1 MIITVA
7 AADRSYKV
15 TIESEI
21 FESLTSIFSQDVR
34 IALVVP
40 KSLSEGAL
48 SEFVGRLS
56 ARPGTILISTPDGE
70 AQKSVATLESAWN
83 QLGAAGFGRND
94 CIIGIG
100 GGATTDLAGF
110 LASSWLRGIEWYA
123 VPTSLAGMVDASVG
137 GKTGINTSAGKNL
150 VGAFYSPSAVFISP
164 RFLTSLPD
172 ADLAAGLA
180 EVIKCGFI
188 SDLKILD
195 LVAAAGVEA
204 LRDLGLLEE
213 LICRAVQVKADV
225 VSQDFKESGLR
236 EILNYGHTLGH
247 AIEKQQK
254 YSMRHG
260 EAVAIGMV
268 FAAELA
274 HLSGFISAEA
284 VALHRSILS
293 NIGLPVTY
301 AGPWEELRDAM
312 SIDKKSRGGV
322 LRFVVLDALGSV
334 RRLEGPN
341 EEILRQAYERLQP

>member
-7 AADRSYKV
+7 AADRTYNV
-15 TIESEI
+15 TIEAEI
-21 FESLTSIFSQDVR
+21 FDSLMSSFSPETR

-48 SEFVGRLS
+48 AEFVGRLS
-56 ARPGTILISTPDGE
+56 ARPETILISTPDGE

-83 QLGAAGFGRND
+83 QLGAAGFTRND
-94 CIIGIG
+94 CIVAIG

-123 VPTSLAGMVDASVG
+123 VPTSLAGMVDAAVG
-137 GKTGINTSAGKNL
+137 GKTGINTNAGKNL

-195 LVAAAGVEA
+195 LVSAAGA
-204 LRDLGLLEE
+204 QTLQDLALLEE

-247 AIEKQQK
+247 AIEKQQN
-254 YSMRHG
+254 YAMRHG
-260 EAVAIGMV
+260 DAVAIGMV

-274 HLSGFISAEA
+274 HLSGFISAGD
-284 VALHRSILS
+284 VALHRSILRS
-293 NIGLPVTY
+293 IGLSVTY
-301 AGPWEELRDAM
+301 AGPWAQLRSAM
-312 SIDKKSRGGV
+312 SIDKKSRGGM

-341 EEILRQAYERLQP
+341 EEILMQAYERLQP